1 MNNVRP
7 LRSAVNTFLHRSG
20 FVGFTKRDMLHGHED
35 LRPVTAVQRPVL
47 DRLGDMFDGDR
58 LGRIKIGDRTGHL
71 QNAIVGAGAV
81 LALLGT
87 ALSALAR
94 RISRRDP
101 LVDSPTMEFPTMEMP
116 PVPGDRAA

>member
-1 MNNVRP
+1 
-7 LRSAVNTFLHRSG
+7 
-20 FVGFTKRDMLHGHED
+20 
-35 LRPVTAVQRPVL
+35 
-47 DRLGDMFDGDR
+47 
-58 LGRIKIGDRTGHL
+58 
-71 QNAIVGAGAV
+71 VGAGAV

-94 RISRRDP
+94 RIRRPDP

>member
-1 MNNVRP
+1 MPSEIREWSVPAPVRALLWWP
-7 LRSAVNTFLHRSG
+7 AIS
-20 FVGFTKRDMLHGHED
+20 FVLVVVAPD
-35 LRPVTAVQRPVL
+35 AA
-47 DRLGDMFDGDR
+47 
-58 LGRIKIGDRTGHL
+58 TG
-71 QNAIVGAGAV
+71 AIVGAGLV